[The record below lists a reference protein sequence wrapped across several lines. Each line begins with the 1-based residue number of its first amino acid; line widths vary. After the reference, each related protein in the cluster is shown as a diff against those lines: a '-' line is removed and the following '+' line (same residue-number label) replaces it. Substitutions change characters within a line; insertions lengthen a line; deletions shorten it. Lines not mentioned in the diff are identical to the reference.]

1 MLFML
6 NILGYITISN
16 AFVIHRVN
24 EGQVG
29 IYYNF
34 GKLNE
39 HITDPGIHSRM
50 PWPITYTS
58 EVQITPQTD
67 TITNVKCGAGDGT
80 QLIFDQIDVGN
91 YLEKDYVYKTIKRFG
106 EKYDNYLVKDK
117 VRAQINVICSGL
129 TSQEIYIDKFHT
141 LDDLLLNYLQEENNK
156 EENSGVVV
164 QFVRMSK
171 PTLPKT
177 LQDNYDKI
185 ANEKTARKVAEEQKL
200 RLEQENNNKLLV
212 AAAEA
217 EKRRVVAEKENMI
230 LIEKKRN
237 DEELNKIDNRIKKEK
252 ALTEAKIIF
261 ERKEKEAAGNKLLHT
276 TEYLELEKSKSYL
289 NNAKHYFGKIPTTLF
304 IKDDTCSVNEELSS
318 LIN

>member
-1 MLFML
+1 MLFVL
-6 NILGYITISN
+6 TILGYITISN
-16 AFVIHRVN
+16 AFIIHRVN

-39 HITDPGIHSRM
+39 HITESGIHLRM

-80 QLIFDQIDVGN
+80 QLIFDQVDVGN
-91 YLEKDYVYKTIKRFG
+91 YLKKDYVYKTIKRFG
-106 EKYDNYLVKDK
+106 ENYDNYLVKDK

-141 LDDLLLNYLQEENNK
+141 LDDLLLNYLQEENDK
-156 EENSGVVV
+156 ESESGVVV

-237 DEELNKIDNRIKKEK
+237 DEELNKIENRIKKK
-252 ALTEAKIIF
+252 KPLQKQILF
-261 ERKEKEAAGNKLLHT
+261 LKEKKRKQLVIN
-276 TEYLELEKSKSYL
+276 YFIQL
-289 NNAKHYFGKIPTTLF
+289 NI
-304 IKDDTCSVNEELSS
+304 
-318 LIN
+318 